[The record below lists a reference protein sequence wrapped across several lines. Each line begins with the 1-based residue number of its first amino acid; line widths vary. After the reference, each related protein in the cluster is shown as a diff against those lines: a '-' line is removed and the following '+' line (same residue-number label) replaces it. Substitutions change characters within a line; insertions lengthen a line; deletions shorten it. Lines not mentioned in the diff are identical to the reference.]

1 MLFERV
7 NRDDPEKIFIIV
19 KNSYATLAMTNGM
32 AVQWDFL
39 TDVDGVGVSIP
50 TARATNAGLATAGII
65 AETIAI
71 GDYGLCQTYG
81 YHASVIFRSGTGTS
95 LAGALGSAVAIN
107 QAGAVWAVE
116 TYFTSTNSAAAF
128 LQIYPCGFLLSIHSS
143 WTTSRVK
150 MFIKAM

>member
-95 LAGALGSAVAIN
+95 LAGALGSAVILRSRRDPCR
-107 QAGAVWAVE
+107 QRGTSVPYVSSRLSPKGD
-116 TYFTSTNSAAAF
+116 TYQPTA
-128 LQIYPCGFLLSIHSS
+128 
-143 WTTSRVK
+143 
-150 MFIKAM
+150 